1 MSMGLK
7 QKPGKEGSGRG
18 GCGVLCPGLRGVFAC
33 LVARGRS
40 RRPNVPH
47 VLNSVAEALGYGE
60 WELLTWGPGQRQ
72 TAFSGLTPHS
82 CSLPPQPWPPHSSP
96 HWSPSLSS
104 LSQIPLNISRNKLFM
119 KSPHLQCIHN
129 AWEDTDNLFNEHRH
143 DDSQTMISVR
153 N

>member
-1 MSMGLK
+1 MDLR
-7 QKPGKEGSGRG
+7 PRLEVG
-18 GCGVLCPGLRGVFAC
+18 GFTC
-33 LVARGRS
+33 LVAGGRS

-47 VLNSVAEALGYGE
+47 VLNSVAGALGYRE

-72 TAFSGLTPHS
+72 TTFSFSSGLTPHS
-82 CSLPPQPWPPHSSP
+82 SSLSPQPWPPCSSP
-96 HWSPSLSS
+96 HWSPSFFS